1 MYRDG
6 KDVEHIGIYWN
17 LGREI
22 REMYLEALRLGERAG
37 LSEEELSRA
46 REVLKV
52 GPLSDIFYTCSILSM
67 ILYRQSK
74 AVYLGFPTFSQA
86 GSS

>member
-6 KDVEHIGIYWN
+6 KDVEHIGTYWN

-52 GPLSDIFYTCSILSM
+52 GP
-67 ILYRQSK
+67 
-74 AVYLGFPTFSQA
+74 
-86 GSS
+86 